1 MRDWLLDMRNV
12 NGLWALEKRRKFDL
26 YDKICDIHNYNKV
39 GSMEW
44 DVSAWMCGITTVR
57 LKIKLNNDWP
67 FRWKDTITWSMAD
80 WLHYKQNFFYVQI
93 ILIALSLMI
102 SNARSKIKQ
111 KMLHKILEASW
122 FRSKREKVYEEA
134 SEERHFRSQRAKM
147 AYGNFHY
154 I

>member
-1 MRDWLLDMRNV
+1 MICTIRFVTYTIIIKLEVW
-12 NGLWALEKRRKFDL
+12 NGTYL
-26 YDKICDIHNYNKV
+26 H
-39 GSMEW
+39 G
-44 DVSAWMCGITTVR
+44 MCGITTVR

-67 FRWKDTITWSMAD
+67 FRWKGHDNMKHGRLITLSTE
-80 WLHYKQNFFYVQI
+80 FFYVQI
-93 ILIALSLMI
+93 ILIAFSLMI

-122 FRSKREKVYEEA
+122 FRSKREKVYEKA